1 MKIKEVEIRNF
12 KGIREKK
19 IYFSDL
25 TVICGQNASYKTTIF
40 DAFSWLFNGKDSLGN
55 AQFEI
60 RPLNADG
67 TKVHNVEIGVTG
79 TIEHEGVEHT
89 LSRTQVENWVKK
101 RGTTEATLQGNVTKY
116 EVDGYPRSEAEY
128 RAFIDSI
135 CAEKIFR
142 LLTSPMAFTSLPWKE
157 QRAILMEFVL
167 EASDAELARGFGGYD
182 EILDELAKAPSTDD
196 ILKKYASQLKAL
208 KQEQTELPVRIDEA
222 MQSKVDVDAVNIAAH
237 KKDLLATID
246 EYEQKMASYAGRA
259 NEMKSLVA
267 DKANC
272 ESEIQRLTAKY
283 EREAYEVRHNLEKKV
298 SDVEVKIDLAKR
310 RKDAAQREAITLK
323 ANAEGIVNVN
333 RKLSEKLGVPGRCP
347 TCGQALDDEAIK
359 RRDESVSERIR
370 QNEDEIHAISVK
382 VMDAENRAAEADEE
396 IKTASE
402 VIEEIK
408 AGMATIPT
416 VAEVIKQDAQY
427 IMLNKQLADVLDRMT
442 ALNKTDDGQYD
453 RLRMLVDG
461 LRKEVAN
468 LDTEYA
474 KSLRNDEIDARI
486 ENLRQEQMTV
496 GDKIIH
502 LEHLRDL
509 TEAFMRQKMDTVSE
523 TINDQFDGVKF
534 KLFDVQLNGGIAPTC
549 ECTVNG
555 VPFASLNNGGRIVS
569 GLKIIRTL
577 QRHYGVSLPVFVDNA
592 EAVSDGFM
600 PEMDGQMIL
609 LEVTNDKELVVR

>member
-1 MKIKEVEIRNF
+1 
-12 KGIREKK
+12 
-19 IYFSDL
+19 
-25 TVICGQNASYKTTIF
+25 
-40 DAFSWLFNGKDSLGN
+40 
-55 AQFEI
+55 
-60 RPLNADG
+60 
-67 TKVHNVEIGVTG
+67 
-79 TIEHEGVEHT
+79 
-89 LSRTQVENWVKK
+89 
-101 RGTTEATLQGNVTKY
+101 
-116 EVDGYPRSEAEY
+116 
-128 RAFIDSI
+128 
-135 CAEKIFR
+135 
-142 LLTSPMAFTSLPWKE
+142 MAFTSLPWKE

-237 KKDLLATID
+237 KKALLGTID

-259 NEMKSLVA
+259 NEMKGLVA

-283 EREAYEVRHNLEKKV
+283 ERDAYEVRHNLEKKV
-298 SDVEVKIDLAKR
+298 SDTEVKIDLAKR
-310 RKDAAQREAITLK
+310 RKDAAEREVITLK
-323 ANAEGIVNVN
+323 ANADGIVNVN
-333 RKLSEKLGVPGRCP
+333 KKLSEKLGIPGRCP

-359 RRDESVSERIR
+359 RRDESVSDRIK
-370 QNEDEIHAISVK
+370 QNEDEIHSIGVK

-408 AGMATIPT
+408 AGMSTIPT
-416 VAEVIKQDAQY
+416 AADVIKQDAQY

-442 ALNKTDDGQYD
+442 ALNKTDYGQYD

-468 LDTEYA
+468 LDAEYA
-474 KSLRNDEIDARI
+474 KSLRNDEIDVRI
-486 ENLRQEQMTV
+486 ENLRQEQMDV

-502 LEHLRDL
+502 IEHLRDL
-509 TEAFMRQKMDTVSE
+509 TEAFMKQKMDTVSE

-534 KLFDVQLNGGIAPTC
+534 KLFDIQLNGGIAPTC

-555 VPFASLNNGGRIVS
+555 VPFASLNNGARIVS

-592 EAVSDGFM
+592 EAISDGFM

>member
-1 MKIKEVEIRNF
+1 MKIKSLGIRNF
-12 KGIREKK
+12 KGIRERAVNFGDVT
-19 IYFSDL
+19 IIS
-25 TVICGQNASYKTTIF
+25 GQNTSGKTTVF
-40 DAFSWLFNGKDSLGN
+40 DAFTWLLFGKDSLGSS
-55 AQFEI
+55 QFEI

-67 TKVHNVEIGVTG
+67 SKVHNVEINVTG
-79 TIEHEGVEHT
+79 TIEHDGVEHT

-128 RAFIDSI
+128 KAFIDSI
-135 CAEKIFR
+135 CAEKVFR
-142 LLTSPMAFTSLPWKE
+142 LLTPPMAFTSLPWKE

-167 EASDAELARGFGGYD
+167 DAGDAELARGFGGYD
-182 EILDELAKAPSTDD
+182 EILGELAKAPSTDD

-222 MQSKVDVDAVNIAAH
+222 MQSKAEVDVDSLIAH
-237 KKDLLATID
+237 KKDLMATIE

-267 DKANC
+267 DKANY

-283 EREAYEVRHNLEKKV
+283 EREAYEVRHNLEKKI
-298 SDVEVKIDLAKR
+298 SEAEVKIDLAKR
-310 RKDAAQREAITLK
+310 RKDAADREVITLE
-323 ANAEGIVNVN
+323 ANADGIVNVN
-333 RKLSEKLGVPGRCP
+333 KKLAEKLGVPGRCP

-370 QNEDEIHAISVK
+370 QNEDEIHAINVK
-382 VMDAENRAAEADEE
+382 VMDAKNRAAEADEE
-396 IKTASE
+396 IQTASE

-416 VAEVIKQDAQY
+416 AAETLKQDAQY
-427 IMLNKQLADVLDRMT
+427 IMINKQLADTLDRMT

-453 RLRMLVDG
+453 EMNKLVAG
-461 LRKEVAN
+461 MRNELSN
-468 LDTEYA
+468 LDAEYA

-486 ENLRQEQMTV
+486 ENLRQEQMDV

-509 TEAFMRQKMDTVSE
+509 TEAFMKQKMDTVSE
-523 TINDQFDGVKF
+523 TINDQFDGVRF
-534 KLFDVQLNGGIAPTC
+534 KLFDIQLNGGIAPTC

-555 VPFASLNNGGRIVS
+555 VPFASLNNGARIVS